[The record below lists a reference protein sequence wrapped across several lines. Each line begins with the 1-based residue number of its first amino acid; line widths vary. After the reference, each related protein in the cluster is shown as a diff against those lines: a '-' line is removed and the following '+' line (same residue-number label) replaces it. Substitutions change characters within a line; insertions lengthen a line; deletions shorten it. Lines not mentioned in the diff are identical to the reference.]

1 MSRFDETPR
10 ADLGLAVAAS
20 LMGAAGVALAAVA
33 AHRLPT
39 PALASAAQMLMVH
52 AVAVLAVSAWAVR
65 SVHAAGWWRVA
76 ARVMLLGVALFAG
89 DVALRAFEAGQL
101 FAKAAPI
108 GGSLTIL
115 SWLLVAVAAAV
126 DWRRS

>member
-10 ADLGLAVAAS
+10 ADLGLAVAAG

-52 AVAVLAVSAWAVR
+52 SVAVLAVSAWAVR

-108 GGSLTIL
+108 GGSLTIV
-115 SWLLVAVAAAV
+115 SWLLVAVAATV

>member
-1 MSRFDETPR
+1 
-10 ADLGLAVAAS
+10 
-20 LMGAAGVALAAVA
+20 
-33 AHRLPT
+33 
-39 PALASAAQMLMVH
+39 
-52 AVAVLAVSAWAVR
+52 
-65 SVHAAGWWRVA
+65 
-76 ARVMLLGVALFAG
+76 MLLGVALFAG

>member
-1 MSRFDETPR
+1 MSRFDESPR
-10 ADLGLAVAAS
+10 ADLGIAAAAG

-39 PALASAAQMLMVH
+39 PAMASAAQMLMVH
-52 AVAVLAVSAWAVR
+52 AVAVLAISAWAAR
-65 SVHAAGWWRVA
+65 SAHAAGWWRVA

-89 DVALRAFEAGQL
+89 DIALRGFEVGQL
-101 FAKAAPI
+101 FPMAAPT
-108 GGSLTIL
+108 GGTLTIFA
-115 SWLLVAVAAAV
+115 WVLVAVAAAI

>member
-10 ADLGLAVAAS
+10 ADLGLAAAAG

-39 PALASAAQMLMVH
+39 PAMASAAQMLMVH
-52 AVAVLAVSAWAVR
+52 AAAVLAIAGWAVR

-76 ARVMLLGVALFAG
+76 GRVMLLGVALFAG
-89 DVALRAFEAGQL
+89 DVALRGFEVGQL
-101 FAKAAPI
+101 FPMAAPV

-115 SWLLVAVAAAV
+115 SWVLVAVAAGV

>member
-10 ADLGLAVAAS
+10 ADLGLAVAAG
-20 LMGAAGVALAAVA
+20 LMGAAGVALAAIA

>member
-10 ADLGLAVAAS
+10 ADLGIAVAAG
-20 LMGAAGVALAAVA
+20 LLGAAGVALAAVA
-33 AHRLPT
+33 AHRIPT
-39 PALASAAQMLMVH
+39 PAMASAAQMLMVH

-76 ARVMLLGVALFAG
+76 ARVMLLGVTLFAG
-89 DVALRAFEAGQL
+89 DIALRGFEFGQL
-101 FAKAAPI
+101 FPMAAPT
-108 GGSLTIL
+108 GGTLTIL
-115 SWLLVAVAAAV
+115 SWVLVSVAAAI

>member
-1 MSRFDETPR
+1 MSRFDEAPR
-10 ADLGLAVAAS
+10 ADLGLAVAAG
-20 LMGAAGVALAAVA
+20 LMGAAGVALAAIA

-101 FAKAAPI
+101 FARAAPI

>member
-10 ADLGLAVAAS
+10 ADLGLAVAAG
-20 LMGAAGVALAAVA
+20 LMGAAGVGLAAIA

-101 FAKAAPI
+101 FARAAPI

>member
-10 ADLGLAVAAS
+10 ADLGLAIAAG

-39 PALASAAQMLMVH
+39 PAMASAAQMLMVH

-65 SVHAAGWWRVA
+65 SLHAAGWWRVA

-89 DVALRAFEAGQL
+89 DVALRGFEAGQL
-101 FAKAAPI
+101 FPKAAPI

-115 SWLLVAVAAAV
+115 SWILVAVAAAV

>member
-10 ADLGLAVAAS
+10 ADLGLAVAAG
-20 LMGAAGVALAAVA
+20 LMGAAGVGLAAIA

>member
-1 MSRFDETPR
+1 MSRIDETPR
-10 ADLGLAVAAS
+10 ADLGLAVAAG

-39 PALASAAQMLMVH
+39 PALASAAHMLMVH

-126 DWRRS
+126 DWRCS